1 MKRDLADLTPA
12 LFDLA
17 FDADKI
23 AFAQVFKD
31 LGAKARFA
39 RNAQDPRH
47 AWPLIIT
54 GENRRDRE
62 RQFAGAVVS
71 TQPIWPATAK
81 QSMERRPASSRR
93 RRAASRP
100 RDANPAHAGRGLAQ
114 GARASAPEGL
124 ALRAPDRVRQIASRA
139 EGSHDF

>member
-12 LFDLA
+12 LFDFA
-17 FDADKI
+17 FNADKI
-23 AFAQVFKD
+23 ALAQVFKD

-71 TQPIWPATAK
+71 TQPIWPAT
-81 QSMERRPASSRR
+81 E
-93 RRAASRP
+93 
-100 RDANPAHAGRGLAQ
+100 
-114 GARASAPEGL
+114 
-124 ALRAPDRVRQIASRA
+124 
-139 EGSHDF
+139 